1 MSSGMGNETKK
12 LESKIKALKKRIEY
26 LEQILE
32 QAGIPY
38 DAEQNSELEVADN
51 SVEDSNLMPYIIP
64 ETITPKHA
72 NYFYSFFKGRTDVY
86 SKRSGKPNPKTG
98 KTGYYTQC
106 WNYWKNGL
114 CPKREGK
121 QIKCGNCENQK
132 YKRLTGNDLL
142 MHLRGD
148 REDCSDVIGIYPMLP
163 DETCNFLV
171 FDFDNHDK
179 ENQLDDGAN
188 TGLAWK
194 EEVNALREICAKNQI
209 CALTE
214 RSRSGHGAH
223 IWIFFEK
230 AIPAEKARKFGDALL
245 EKGAESVNLKTFQS
259 YDRMIPAQNHLP
271 EGGLGNLIALPLQG
285 QALKKGNS
293 ALIDKNWKPFANQW
307 KQLGKVRRL
316 SE

>member
-12 LESKIKALKKRIEY
+12 LEAEIDALKKRIEY
-26 LEQILE
+26 LEQILD

-38 DAEQNSELEVADN
+38 DVEQNSEPKAADN
-51 SVEDSNLMPYIIP
+51 SVEADNLMPYIIP
-64 ETITPKHA
+64 ETITPKHV
-72 NYFYSFFKGRTDVY
+72 NYFYSFFKGRTNVY

-114 CPKREGK
+114 CLKREGK

-132 YKRLTGNDLL
+132 YKSLTGNDLL

-194 EEVNALREICAKNQI
+194 EEVNALREICEKNQI
-209 CALTE
+209 YALTE

-293 ALIDKNWKPFANQW
+293 AFIDKN
-307 KQLGKVRRL
+307 
-316 SE
+316 